1 VVRVYIP
8 AADARRFLTILSAVI
23 KLPPAMAIEHLV
35 LYFLACGAVTFP
47 LTLLAV
53 RLVAALSPSGRFAR
67 KIDASFEKI
76 LSVSIMIWIVGGLVF
91 YAVSLH
97 LERQKSC
104 QDQRTTQLTYECR
117 KLFGLEE

>member
-1 VVRVYIP
+1 MVRVYIP

>member
-1 VVRVYIP
+1 
-8 AADARRFLTILSAVI
+8 
-23 KLPPAMAIEHLV
+23 MAIEHLV